1 MAHGPVTGDIAHL
14 SRLIAVDPSYPFNKP
29 SVTCKRELIL
39 TVFLARWNDTN
50 ESVWRCFSMEESKGL
65 LTDFFFFRRIF
76 KKESRL
82 LNSQRFTI
90 SRVEG
95 EFSILE
101 ASSIFEFEFLG
112 SFQNLRKIRILEAWY
127 SIFKI
132 QFYLIFGS
140 CFEINYKWK
149 RKKLSFLNDSS
160 TIVPFPFLFW
170 QSVLKTVDREKN
182 SNFVRFH
189 FSTPFKRERDKEELA
204 FFLFTYRAA
213 GGEIENTF
221 RSFFIFKRKIS
232 SLHKPSWI
240 VRYCSTPLSLS
251 LPFSSLLLVC
261 TVVAI
266 KGEGTRA
273 IKMIAFFPLEIAKFL
288 SIPSFTP
295 SLLFPSV
302 VFRIAVL
309 REIVHDCTILKQR
322 NWWSSFF
329 FSFFFCFD
337 PCWVVEL
344 ASNLVIEFFFSE
356 IDVYML
362 LRFKNIYN
370 FDISF

>member
-1 MAHGPVTGDIAHL
+1 M
-14 SRLIAVDPSYPFNKP
+14 
-29 SVTCKRELIL
+29 KRYEWIC
-39 TVFLARWNDTN
+39 
-50 ESVWRCFSMEESKGL
+50 WRCFSMEESKGL

-251 LPFSSLLLVC
+251 LCLSPPFCLF
-261 TVVAI
+261 A
-266 KGEGTRA
+266 R
-273 IKMIAFFPLEIAKFL
+273 L
-288 SIPSFTP
+288 S
-295 SLLFPSV
+295 
-302 VFRIAVL
+302 R
-309 REIVHDCTILKQR
+309 
-322 NWWSSFF
+322 
-329 FSFFFCFD
+329 
-337 PCWVVEL
+337 
-344 ASNLVIEFFFSE
+344 
-356 IDVYML
+356 
-362 LRFKNIYN
+362 
-370 FDISF
+370 